1 MGKYGVFTSRN
12 LFLFCS
18 YDITLVMDQNLEDS
32 EKKVTSPGREG
43 DDRATA
49 IRQEL
54 AAANLIEADREVLLF
69 NIRYALAQNFQHRPT
84 RRQHFV
90 EDDFTGWAK
99 QVLAHMELTGVRF
112 FKNKVTGNRH
122 FKPERL

>member
-1 MGKYGVFTSRN
+1 
-12 LFLFCS
+12 
-18 YDITLVMDQNLEDS
+18 MDQNS
-32 EKKVTSPGREG
+32 ENSRKDPASLALSGREG
-43 DDRATA
+43 DNRAAA

-54 AAANLIEADREVLLF
+54 AAANLIEAEREVLLF

-84 RRQHFV
+84 RRQHYV

-122 FKPERL
+122 FRPDGKS

>member
-1 MGKYGVFTSRN
+1 M
-12 LFLFCS
+12 
-18 YDITLVMDQNLEDS
+18 LVMDQNLEES
-32 EKKVTSPGREG
+32 QKELTPSRREG
-43 DDRATA
+43 DDRTAA

-54 AAANLIEADREVLLF
+54 AAANLIEAEREVLLF

-84 RRQHFV
+84 RRQHYV

-122 FKPERL
+122 FRPDRF